1 MSEQTAIMIELEGQ
15 NYAGPPQ
22 PSMESFLPY
31 VPDIVCISFQWS
43 HHTCLRPAM
52 VILLNLIIPER
63 NVEIGY
69 DYWSNYSDKSTNLF
83 WPSLI
88 PRSFFRRFLF
98 QQNLQGEK
106 AILGQLVK
114 KYRKKRRTCCPPMP
128 FSHFWYLTEVKPRF
142 SATSRSSSFNDAL
155 SARAVIWAYLLYL
168 NR

>member
-63 NVEIGY
+63 NVENDMII
-69 DYWSNYSDKSTNLF
+69 DRITWT
-83 WPSLI
+83 SLRI
-88 PRSFFRRFLF
+88 FF
-98 QQNLQGEK
+98 
-106 AILGQLVK
+106 GQ
-114 KYRKKRRTCCPPMP
+114 
-128 FSHFWYLTEVKPRF
+128 
-142 SATSRSSSFNDAL
+142 A
-155 SARAVIWAYLLYL
+155 
-168 NR
+168 

>member
-1 MSEQTAIMIELEGQ
+1 MNEQTAIMIELEGQ

-63 NVEIGY
+63 NVENGY

-106 AILGQLVK
+106 VILGQLVK
-114 KYRKKRRTCCPPMP
+114 NMGKDDTPAVLQCHSPTSGILQKSNHASQQRVVLPLSMMLWVHEQWFGHICC
-128 FSHFWYLTEVKPRF
+128 
-142 SATSRSSSFNDAL
+142 
-155 SARAVIWAYLLYL
+155 I
-168 NR
+168 